1 MKTFKMKALKIVD
14 EADDTVVKDIE
25 LDDGLVINKEDRT
38 GWLLEAYTDKK
49 YKDYFES
56 IMKNNEVMVQIKIT
70 RIEND
75 PAFFITNVIA
85 INDIS
90 ETHINVI
97 FEGKIVDHRKSRIE
111 EMLEEIIAEGYQGES
126 LLKKFKE
133 RI

>member
-14 EADDTVVKDIE
+14 EKDDTIVKDIE
-25 LDDGLVINKEDRT
+25 LSDGLVINKEDQT
-38 GWLLEAYTDKK
+38 GWLLEAYTDKG
-49 YKDYFES
+49 YKDYFED
-56 IMKNNEVMVQIKIT
+56 IMQNNEIMLQIKIT
-70 RIEND
+70 RMEND
-75 PAFFITNVIA
+75 PAFFITNLIA
-85 INDIS
+85 VNDIS

-97 FEGKIVDHRKSRIE
+97 FDGKIVDHRKSRIE